1 MQQFLSKQFIK
12 ERQKEKKSK
21 MLSNYVWWAERA

>member
-21 MLSNYVWWAERA
+21 ILSNYVWWEERA